1 MHPKIEDEMTCVD
14 TFARDWTSRLQ
25 RREIARS
32 EVTKPVARRMVA
44 REIGVSPGTL
54 ENIERGRTKGVRGW
68 IVERIKAAVIRE
80 LEAEI
85 RGAQHE
91 LEVVRQCGVDPR
103 STAFSAVAAAVEDAK
118 QQLNSLR

>member
-1 MHPKIEDEMTCVD
+1 MTCVD

-44 REIGVSPGTL
+44 RSIGVSPGTL

-85 RGAQHE
+85 RGAQHD
-91 LEVVRQCGVDPR
+91 LEIVRRCGVDPR
-103 STAFSAVAAAVEDAK
+103 STAFSAVEAAVEDAK